1 MPTHAQQPG
10 SQLLRSVVHRYAMR
24 HFKPCS
30 ASTTAG
36 TNTTAN
42 SITTTPAAAVNAAAA
57 PARGADREVGD
68 AGGGGGA
75 LCVGDLRVGDL
86 VLEESGGDQPD
97 PLQTVELL
105 RLEEQVERRLGTC
118 TWHVHAH
125 AQCSCV
131 SVLVC

>member
-68 AGGGGGA
+68 AGGGGGG
-75 LCVGDLRVGDL
+75 LRVGDLRVGDL

-118 TWHVHAH
+118 T
-125 AQCSCV
+125 
-131 SVLVC
+131 